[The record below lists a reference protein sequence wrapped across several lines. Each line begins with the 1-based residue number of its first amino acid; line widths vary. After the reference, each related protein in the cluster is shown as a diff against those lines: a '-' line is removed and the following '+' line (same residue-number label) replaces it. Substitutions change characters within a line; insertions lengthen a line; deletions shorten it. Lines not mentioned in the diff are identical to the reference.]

1 MKLLIWY
8 NPDTDKYEKG
18 SENDYGVVVSAST
31 NKDRFDILYEFT
43 ETSQKLID
51 KILTSLN
58 IARGVKSQA

>member
-8 NPDTDKYEKG
+8 NPDMDKYEKG
-18 SENDYGVVVSAST
+18 SESEYETILSKSS

-51 KILTSLN
+51 KILNSLN
-58 IARGVKSQA
+58 IARVVKSEA

>member
-8 NPDTDKYEKG
+8 NPDVDKYEKG
-18 SENDYGVVVSAST
+18 SESEFDIVTSASS

-58 IARGVKSQA
+58 IARGVKSEA

>member
-8 NPDTDKYEKG
+8 NPDMDKYEKG
-18 SENDYGVVVSAST
+18 SESEYETILSKSS

-51 KILTSLN
+51 KILNSLN
-58 IARGVKSQA
+58 IARGVKSEA